1 MAPDDPPVVVDT
13 NIIFSALLGA
23 ESPFREVL
31 FTSPRRFVIC
41 ETTIVDLFR
50 LKEKLRA
57 LRPGIPDD
65 VLSQMLHAILRR
77 VELMRESSF
86 SNESWN
92 AAVELCRD
100 VDPDD
105 APQVALALAVD
116 GVLWTGD
123 GRLKRALQK
132 QGFVRFFTP
141 SETERP

>member
-1 MAPDDPPVVVDT
+1 MAPEDPPVVVDT
-13 NIIFSALLGA
+13 NILFSALLSA

-50 LKEKLRA
+50 LKDKLRA
-57 LRPGIPDD
+57 LRPNISEE

-77 VELMRESSF
+77 VELVRESSLPK
-86 SNESWN
+86 ESWD
-92 AAVELCRD
+92 AAVTLCTG
-100 VDPDD
+100 VDLDD
-105 APQVALALAVD
+105 TPQVALTLAVD

-132 QGFVRFFTP
+132 QGFTQFFKPT
-141 SETERP
+141 ETERR